1 MKRFYISIVM
11 LLVAAATVF
20 SAAGKVVGTPAE
32 TEVSLAITADS
43 GGVQLI
49 ELVLT
54 DQEIDADDLK
64 ATSKKPTA
72 ASSVSLTF
80 GDTPNVAEGSINAW
94 WRVLSGLSLDIEVGV
109 DKALS
114 NGTSQI
120 EWSASWKSGE
130 APKTVKGAKDQT
142 EAKYETVGSHTPSTS
157 SVMTVG
163 SAPISLKTDQDTD
176 FTKIG
181 TGTYKANLILRC
193 VTK

>member
-1 MKRFYISIVM
+1 MKKLIVLMLMILAASIAFA
-11 LLVAAATVF
+11 VAGETVE
-20 SAAGKVVGTPAE
+20 STS
-32 TEVSLAITADS
+32 TEVSLAIDDS
-43 GGVQLI
+43 GSGAEMI

-54 DQEIDADDLK
+54 KDEITDEDLG
-64 ATSKKPTA
+64 ATSTKPNA
-72 ASSVSLTF
+72 ATTLSLEF
-80 GDTPNVAEGSINAW
+80 GDVSSVAEGSINAW